1 MSAGVLLMCLTAAT
15 AQEGARAT
23 QQATFTSQALHFAQ
37 QVDELNLN
45 EVYDRY
51 KLFVVLRCK
60 DVPVEQRKTLAIRII
75 TGDYPNKPNFQW
87 REGKSGAFAA
97 AIAVLSH
104 LHMEDTSLIP
114 FLEEYLPK
122 WERVVAISE
131 EPLPADLQRL
141 KQRTAPNVQMARAL
155 LIRLK
160 AVQAVPEV
168 KSAADL
174 ERRLE
179 VMLKEAQMT
188 RQEFQQLCEEFV
200 EGWRHR
206 RGMDIPSRAV
216 LANYLL
222 EEYGRMLFH
231 YAKSGMSLELAA
243 KNADTS
249 IVTRFWSARIEMG
262 RLASQPAKLIEEL
275 LKQKGPALSYGQLL
289 IDEGVQVVPLI
300 MQRLEAIKNDRG
312 QVSDTGMGLVTLLQ
326 VLVTLA
332 GESALPYIEPFAQDE
347 RLWLCHYARQ
357 AKEWIHEGRVFGFYA
372 DW

>member
-1 MSAGVLLMCLTAAT
+1 M
-15 AQEGARAT
+15 
-23 QQATFTSQALHFAQ
+23 
-37 QVDELNLN
+37 
-45 EVYDRY
+45 
-51 KLFVVLRCK
+51 
-60 DVPVEQRKTLAIRII
+60 
-75 TGDYPNKPNFQW
+75 
-87 REGKSGAFAA
+87 
-97 AIAVLSH
+97 
-104 LHMEDTSLIP
+104 
-114 FLEEYLPK
+114 
-122 WERVVAISE
+122 
-131 EPLPADLQRL
+131 
-141 KQRTAPNVQMARAL
+141 
-155 LIRLK
+155 
-160 AVQAVPEV
+160 

-300 MQRLEAIKNDRG
+300 MQQSGGD
-312 QVSDTGMGLVTLLQ
+312 Q
-326 VLVTLA
+326 
-332 GESALPYIEPFAQDE
+332 E
-347 RLWLCHYARQ
+347 R
-357 AKEWIHEGRVFGFYA
+357 
-372 DW
+372 